1 MNACGPVRIAVQV
14 KLFQTRDRII
24 GGGNQMPSAI
34 VDNGIA
40 VIISSHFGRIGRCEK
55 SFPLS
60 LSPPTVTRQLVDR
73 S

>member
-1 MNACGPVRIAVQV
+1 
-14 KLFQTRDRII
+14 
-24 GGGNQMPSAI
+24 MPSAI

-40 VIISSHFGRIGRCEK
+40 VIIAVTSDESVDAKK